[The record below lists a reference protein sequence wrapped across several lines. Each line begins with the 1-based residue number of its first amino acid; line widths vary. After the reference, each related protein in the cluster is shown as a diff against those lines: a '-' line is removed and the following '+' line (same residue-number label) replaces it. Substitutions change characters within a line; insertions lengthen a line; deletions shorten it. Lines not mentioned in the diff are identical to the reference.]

1 MVDQNRQI
9 RLDCTPNHL
18 NIHIQ
23 IFVGEQ
29 VAEVNNLP
37 TFRDRLKQLWIPLR
51 DQFQGFA
58 DDDELTLNGR
68 TNQPRLAIA
77 SFTRWCLLLPEW
89 QLQPPGCRSDRPEDH
104 AA

>member
-1 MVDQNRQI
+1 VVDQNRQI

-58 DDDELTLNGR
+58 
-68 TNQPRLAIA
+68 
-77 SFTRWCLLLPEW
+77 RWGLLLPEW